1 MKISHLL
8 VESINPKVTL
18 MDILEKFLPFIV
30 EEYQLPSLPKI
41 TLEQKIHD
49 ATQPTFGRYADGDHT
64 IDLAILNRHPLDIL
78 RTLAHE
84 LVHYKQDIEG
94 RINPDSGET
103 GSNIEN
109 EANELAG
116 IAMRHFNKQHP
127 EFFSILPVLQ
137 SK

>member
-8 VESINPKVTL
+8 VESVNTKVTL
-18 MDILEKFLPFIV
+18 MDILEKFLPFIM
-30 EEYQLPSLPKI
+30 EEYQLDNLPKI
-41 TLEQKIHD
+41 TLEPKIHD
-49 ATQPTFGRYADGDHT
+49 ESQPTFGRYADGHKS

-84 LVHYKQDIEG
+84 LVHYKQDMEG
-94 RINPDSGET
+94 RIGPDSGAT
-103 GSNIEN
+103 GSDIEN
-109 EANELAG
+109 EAHELAG